1 MSPTLKQWIAW
12 GAPLIFLAVLVF
24 LVRDQL
30 SFIGEAWRALIAAS
44 PAPTAAAVACALAS
58 IVCMAAV
65 MQLLIN
71 VERPVTGIAK
81 TTGITLASNAWST
94 SIPGG
99 PAISAW
105 LTYRVQRSWGASS
118 GVCGWFIVVS
128 GALST
133 VWLVALGIAAVV
145 FLGAALSTTSLVVSL
160 TVALGTTAV
169 LYWAT
174 RHPLLLKRWVR
185 FVPQR
190 LRGKLITVIDDISR
204 IRMSAGRFL
213 LSAGFSLFN
222 RLFDLA
228 AFYFSVLAV
237 AGVVPVSD
245 PGLNQT
251 TVAGVTLAFVMTK
264 LAGAAQVTPG
274 GVGTV
279 EAIAATTLVAGG
291 MTLVDATAA
300 ALIYRGISF
309 VLITAIGWVIYLVG
323 YAGRGFMLGRPRDT
337 SY

>member
-1 MSPTLKQWIAW
+1 MSPFLRRWLTWL
-12 GAPLIFLAVLVF
+12 APLALIALLAVLF
-24 LVRDQL
+24 RDQL
-30 SFIGEAWRALIAAS
+30 SFLGEAWEALLAAS
-44 PAPTAAAVACALAS
+44 HAAVAAALVCALVS

-71 VERPVTGIAK
+71 VERPVTGLAQ

-99 PAISAW
+99 PALSAW
-105 LTYRVQRSWGASS
+105 LTYRVQRAWGAST
-118 GVCGWFIVVS
+118 GVCGWFFVVS
-128 GALST
+128 GAIST
-133 VWLVALGIAAVV
+133 VWLVVLGIAAVI
-145 FLGAALSTTSLVVSL
+145 FFGAPLSGAALATSLA
-160 TVALGTTAV
+160 VALGMTGA

-174 RHPLLLKRWVR
+174 RNPGVLKRWVR
-185 FVPQR
+185 FVPERVRGR
-190 LRGKLITVIDDISR
+190 LVSVIDEVSR
-204 IRMSAGRFL
+204 IRMPGTRFALTAVLSL
-213 LSAGFSLFN
+213 LN

-228 AFYFSVLAV
+228 VFLCSVWAV
-237 AGVVPVSD
+237 IGAVPLSD

-264 LAGAAQVTPG
+264 LAGSAQVTPG

-300 ALIYRGISF
+300 TLIYRAVSF
-309 VLITAIGWVIYLVG
+309 AFITALGWVVYLAF
-323 YAGRGFMLGRPRDT
+323 YAGRGYMLGRPEPA
-337 SY
+337 